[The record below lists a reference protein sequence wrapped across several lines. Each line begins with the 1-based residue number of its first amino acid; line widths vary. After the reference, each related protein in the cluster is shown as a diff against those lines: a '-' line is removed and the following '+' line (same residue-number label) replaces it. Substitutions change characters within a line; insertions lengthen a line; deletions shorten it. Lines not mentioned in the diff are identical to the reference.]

1 MTKRNVMIDILT
13 SRVEMNLSLFEE
25 GAEEIEEDVPS
36 FEEFFKNAAGEMPEP
51 TEMLME
57 GRLLTSEHRVELV
70 YAESELT
77 GMEGSMTAIGFD
89 RANPELVSM
98 VRTGPVRTAMTFEEG
113 KRHICI
119 YNTPFSEFEVCVR
132 FCADAGCTGRLLRR
146 TLRCHQY
153 RSGRHHGHRRS
164 GRCTGHE
171 VPARYCR
178 CPCHGHYHRSGC
190 GPLRYAVQPSAGG
203 GCHQLQG

>member
-13 SRVEMNLSLFEE
+13 SRIEMNMSLFAEE
-25 GAEEIEEDVPS
+25 PENEEIEEISQS
-36 FEEFFKNAAGEMPEP
+36 FEDILKNVTGEMPEP

-57 GRLLTSEHRVELV
+57 GRLLTSTHRVELV

-98 VRTGPVRTAMTFEEG
+98 MRTGPVRTAMTFEEG

-132 FCADAGCTGRLLRR
+132 TIKVKNRLLEEN
-146 TLRCHQY
+146 TLELDY
-153 RSGRHHGHRRS
+153 LIEIHGAQAEHCKMTVTVRP
-164 GRCTGHE
+164 G
-171 VPARYCR
+171 A
-178 CPCHGHYHRSGC
+178 
-190 GPLRYAVQPSAGG
+190 QI
-203 GCHQLQG
+203 